1 MKKNKY
7 NQKLKTKVLEVKN
20 NKFFSA
26 IIIILFFFVGMYG
39 YRCLSEK
46 VCEVDILE
54 RFVRHDI
61 TITTPKGAM
70 TVEVA
75 DTKSSRELGL
85 SGRTKMNDNDGLLFI
100 FDHPGR
106 YGFWMKDMLFPLD
119 IIWINQNGVVVEIE
133 RNAQPE
139 DYPKTYINKSDA
151 SYVLELNAGIAEKLG
166 LFIGSKVKILE

>member
-7 NQKLKTKVLEVKN
+7 HQKLKAKAFEGTK
-20 NKFFSA
+20 NKIFSA
-26 IIIILFFFVGMYG
+26 VIIVSFFFIGMYG
-39 YRCLSEK
+39 YRCFFEK
-46 VCEVDILE
+46 VCDIDVLE
-54 RFVRHDI
+54 KFVRHDV
-61 TITTPKGAM
+61 TIATPKGAI

-85 SGRTKMNDNDGLLFI
+85 SGRPKMNDNDGLLFI

-106 YGFWMKDMLFPLD
+106 YGFWMKDMLFALD

-133 RNAQPE
+133 RNATPE
-139 DYPKTYINKSDA
+139 SYPKAYINKSDA
-151 SYVLELNAGIAEKLG
+151 NYVLELNAGIAEKHG